1 MIAQINP
8 NGGAPHQLGH
18 PWMPEVKSVSDNF
31 IMTKAKRVVV
41 KGIVD
46 FLDRGTLLAVN
57 YMSGQL

>member
-1 MIAQINP
+1 
-8 NGGAPHQLGH
+8 
-18 PWMPEVKSVSDNF
+18 MPEVKSVSDNF